1 MLRFLDQFARDVRFG
16 VRSLAKTP
24 GFTAL
29 AVLSLALGIMA
40 TTAIYSVLHA
50 VVLDPFPYRDVA
62 SLNSVL
68 VTSAAQRGG
77 RNNYSIDQFLEI
89 ADRATIFDGVIAST
103 VSDVLWSD
111 GGEPRRLRGNHGTFN
126 TFDVMGVPPLIGRT
140 PGPAEARPE
149 AAPVV
154 VLGFRFWQ
162 RQFGGD
168 PNVLGRQLR
177 LNDVSR
183 TVIGVMPKRFM
194 WRGADVYLPTRFE
207 RGHVIEDVRTVHL
220 LGRVKP
226 GVTGAQAE
234 TELGRIVADLKA
246 REPDQF
252 PDQWRVRLVPFT
264 ETFPSGIRGDVWVLF
279 SAVSLLLLIA
289 CANVSN
295 LLLSRAAD
303 RQREMTVRIA
313 LGASRARLVRQ
324 LLTESLLLAL
334 AAGLAGTA
342 LAYMGLPALLALVP
356 PDTIPDEAEIA
367 INAPVLLF
375 SLAISALAS
384 VLCGLAPAL
393 FGRRGDVA
401 VAMREA
407 SRSVAGTSTQ
417 ARLRK
422 ALVVT
427 EVALSLVLLVGC
439 SLLARSYL
447 RMQAVT
453 LSVPPRQILTM
464 RVPLTAG
471 RYPDGRKRV
480 VFFTALL
487 DRLAAVPGVTAAGI
501 NTGLHPLGNLWTNVE
516 VAGAPM
522 VSEPAVVHQI
532 NAGYQSA
539 IALTS
544 TSGRLL
550 ADADVRA
557 AAHVAVINDRFVK
570 THLAGRPPLGQIV
583 HLPRIRQ
590 APFSVADDGFQIVG
604 VVQDLPNNGLS
615 EPVMPEIYFPFTVT
629 GFAGRL
635 FIRTSLDAAAVT
647 RSVIDQVRAVDPNQ
661 PADEVKSLEVVLAE
675 DEYATPR
682 FSLVLFLIFGTLGLV
697 LAVVGVYGVMST
709 AVAQQ
714 RHEIGVRLALG
725 AERGRIVRMIVGRG
739 ARLLLAGVAVG
750 LVASIAAAR
759 FIAGQVWNVAAF
771 DPLAFAVVAVIL
783 FAAGLQACFWPARRA
798 GAIDP
803 IIALRID

>member
-1 MLRFLDQFARDVRFG
+1 MLSFLDQFVRDVRYG

-24 GFTAL
+24 AFTVL
-29 AVLSLALGIMA
+29 AVLSLALGIMT

-50 VVLDPFPYRDVA
+50 VVLDPFPYRDVPA
-62 SLNSVL
+62 LNSVL

-77 RNNYSIDQFLEI
+77 RTNYSIDQFLELS
-89 ADRATIFDGVIAST
+89 DRSTIFDGVIAST
-103 VSDVLWSD
+103 ISDVLWTE

-140 PGPAEARPE
+140 PGPADARPD
-149 AAPVV
+149 APPVV
-154 VLGFRFWQ
+154 VLGYRFWQ
-162 RQFGGD
+162 RQFSGD
-168 PNVLGRQLR
+168 PNVLGRQLQ
-177 LNDVSR
+177 LNDVTR

-207 RGHVIEDVRTVHL
+207 RGHVVEDVRSVHL

-226 GVTGAQAE
+226 GVTDAQVE
-234 TELGRIVADLKA
+234 TDLGRIVADLKA
-246 REPDQF
+246 REPSQF
-252 PDQWRVRLVPFT
+252 PDQWRVRLLPFT

-279 SAVSLLLLIA
+279 WAVSLLLLIA

-313 LGASRARLVRQ
+313 LGASRVRLVRQ

-334 AAGLAGTA
+334 AAGLAGTV
-342 LAYMGLPALLALVP
+342 LAYVGLPALLALVP
-356 PDTIPDEAEIA
+356 PGTIPDEAEIA
-367 INAPVLLF
+367 LNAQVLLF
-375 SLAISALAS
+375 ALGLSAFAS

-393 FGRRGDVA
+393 FGRSGDVA
-401 VAMREA
+401 VALRGA

-422 ALVVT
+422 ALVVA
-427 EVALSLVLLVGC
+427 EVGLSLVLLVGC

-453 LSVPPRQILTM
+453 LAVPANQILTM
-464 RVPLTAG
+464 RVPLPAR
-471 RYPDGRKRV
+471 RYADGPKRAA
-480 VFFTALL
+480 FFTELL
-487 DRLAAVPGVTAAGI
+487 DRLAAVPGVSAAGV
-501 NTGLHPLGNLWTNVE
+501 NTGLHPLGNLSTTVE
-516 VAGAPM
+516 VAGAPV
-522 VSEPAVVHQI
+522 VSEAVVVHQI

-539 IALTS
+539 IALAS

-550 ADADVRA
+550 AEGDVRT
-557 AAHVAVINDRFVK
+557 AAHVAVVNERFVK
-570 THLAGRPPLGQIV
+570 THLAGRPPLGQVV
-583 HLPRIRQ
+583 HIPRIRQ
-590 APFSVADDGFQIVG
+590 PPFSVADDSFQIVG
-604 VVQDLPNNGLS
+604 VVRDVPNDGLS
-615 EPVMPEIYFPFTVT
+615 QPVMPELYLPFTLT
-629 GFAGRL
+629 GFANRL
-635 FIRTSLDAAAVT
+635 VIRTASDASAVA

-661 PADEVKSLEVVLAE
+661 PVDEAKRLDVVLTE

-682 FSLVLFLIFGTLGLV
+682 FSLVLFLVFGVMGLV

-750 LVASIAAAR
+750 LVASVVAAR

-771 DPLAFAVVAVIL
+771 DPLAFAIVALIL

-803 IIALRID
+803 IIALRVD